1 MSLTVDIRKK
11 FKDFSLN
18 VKFDTSEDRIGLLG
32 ASGCGKSMT
41 LKCIAGIEKPDEGI
55 ITLNGRVLF
64 DSSQRIDVIPQKRKV
79 GYLFQN
85 YALFPN
91 MTVAENIGC
100 GLRGSKADKLPRI
113 NEMIE
118 MLHLQGLEMRYPMQL
133 SGGQQQR
140 VALARILAY
149 EPDVLMLDEPFSAL
163 DSYLKE
169 SLQQELLENL
179 AVYHG
184 DTLIVSH
191 NRDEIFSMCDK
202 LAIIENGSLVL
213 TGKTSE
219 IFNNPIKLVAA
230 RLTGCKNFSRAR
242 KISEYEVEALD
253 WGMNLKTAAKV
264 TENMKYIGIRA
275 HDLRPATD
283 NTLENT
289 LPCRLLRIAETP
301 FELNI
306 ICKSNSNELWWKV
319 SKAYWHT
326 SLYEKV
332 PEYIRLPKESIML
345 LE

>member
-1 MSLTVDIRKK
+1 MSLSVDIRKK
-11 FKDFSLN
+11 FKGFSLN
-18 VKFDTSEDRIGLLG
+18 VKFDTSGDRLGLLG

-64 DSSQRIDVIPQKRKV
+64 DSYQKIDVIPQKRKV

-100 GLRGSKADKLPRI
+100 GLKGSKAAKMPRI
-113 NEMIE
+113 QQMLD
-118 MLHLQGLEMRYPMQL
+118 MLHLQGLENRYPMQL

-163 DSYLKE
+163 DAYLKE
-169 SLQQELLENL
+169 NLQQELLESL
-179 AVYHG
+179 KEYHG
-184 DTLIVSH
+184 DILIVSH
-191 NRDEIFSMCDK
+191 NRDEVFSMCEK
-202 LAIIENGSLVL
+202 LAIIDNGNLVL
-213 TGKTSE
+213 TGNTQD
-219 IFNNPIKLVAA
+219 IFKKPKRLVAA

-242 KISEYEVEALD
+242 KLSDYEVEALD
-253 WGMNLKTAAKV
+253 WGIKLRTLEMI
-264 TENMKYIGIRA
+264 TEQIQYVGIRA
-275 HDLRPATD
+275 HDVRPAVDET
-283 NTLENT
+283 TENS
-289 LPCRLLRIAETP
+289 LPCRQLRIAESP

-306 ICKSNSNELWWKV
+306 ICESNGHEIWWKV
-319 SKAYWHT
+319 SKAYWST
-326 SLYEKV
+326 SLQEHA
-332 PEYIRLPKESIML
+332 PEFISLPKDSIML